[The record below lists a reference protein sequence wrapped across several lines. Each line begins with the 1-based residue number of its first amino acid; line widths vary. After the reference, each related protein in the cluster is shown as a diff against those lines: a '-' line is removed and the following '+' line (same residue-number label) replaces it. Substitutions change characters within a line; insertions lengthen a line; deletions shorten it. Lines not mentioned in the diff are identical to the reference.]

1 MLIGLKG
8 YINHKIDLYG
18 NVSVSES
25 ESVSVRKIPK
35 DSQIF
40 CEGKETILTSIWFY
54 QRATKISA
62 I

>member
-35 DSQIF
+35 DSQSF
-40 CEGKETILTSIWFY
+40 CEGKETIFN
-54 QRATKISA
+54 
-62 I
+62 

>member
-25 ESVSVRKIPK
+25 VSVRKIPK
-35 DSQIF
+35 DSQSI